1 MYAHEK
7 RQQREQWDRDKAAS
21 AQAQR
26 AQHEEYDRERA
37 EAFEQFRCSA
47 EGSQVYEKTF
57 PILLVLHKHTDPLSA
72 YETAREATLS
82 RMNRQD
88 FKFPEF
94 TEWMANRPA
103 TNSTEAD

>member
-1 MYAHEK
+1 MAQDE
-7 RQQREQWDRDKAAS
+7 
-21 AQAQR
+21 QAQR
-26 AQHEEYDRERA
+26 EEYGRERA
-37 EAFEQFRCSA
+37 KAFEQFRGSA

-57 PILLVLHKHTDPLSA
+57 PILLVLHKHTDPLNA

-94 TEWMANRPA
+94 AEWMANRP
-103 TNSTEAD
+103 TKNFTEAA